1 MFDPM
6 QAQWFNM
13 QMYGRG
19 PMPPPPQPFTVV
31 PGLNMDPLRF
41 YVLGQVGRSR
51 I

>member
-1 MFDPM
+1 
-6 QAQWFNM
+6 M

-19 PMPPPPQPFTVV
+19 PMPPPPQPQTVV

-41 YVLGQVGRSR
+41 YVLGQVSLVYSCEG